1 MTCANY
7 RVKENSIALT
17 GGTLP
22 FRGGAQL
29 LVRSWALLAR
39 VFPSTPFRWR
49 LSSILAGG
57 MGLCLAARLFFL
69 STSTC
74 GAGARI
80 RLLFAL

>member
-17 GGTLP
+17 GGTREGGEELP

-39 VFPSTPFRWR
+39 VLSRTP
-49 LSSILAGG
+49 LGG
-57 MGLCLAARLFFL
+57 DRVLFLRVAWVFAFAARL
-69 STSTC
+69 
-74 GAGARI
+74 
-80 RLLFAL
+80 LF